1 MGFAPTYKY
10 FIKMIENILTL
21 LDTLKNDPKNLGD
34 FSKVALG
41 RNKLPMTIK
50 DGLELIRYR

>member
-1 MGFAPTYKY
+1 MFVQAYKY

-34 FSKVALG
+34 LSKVALG

-50 DGLELIRYR
+50 EGLELTRYR

>member
-34 FSKVALG
+34 LSKVALG

-50 DGLELIRYR
+50 EGLELTRYR